1 MVRSKKVAL
10 VGDSLMLEG
19 VAMRLDDR
27 ADVQI
32 IRIDPCTDD
41 IQRRLL
47 TLQPDLI
54 LLELQAPW
62 TAPLLALLCET
73 PGTEAAV
80 LDFSEQRLVLVSS
93 RHYATQTM
101 DDLLQRIQVGNDGA
115 EGGTDSENDPSA
127 HKSPIKE
134 ANTSAQP
141 IKPMS

>member
-1 MVRSKKVAL
+1 MVRSRKVAL

-19 VAMRLDDR
+19 VAMRLENR
-27 ADVQI
+27 TDVQI

-62 TAPLLALLCET
+62 TASLLALLCET

-101 DDLLQRIQVGNDGA
+101 DDLLQRIQVGSDGA
-115 EGGTDSENDPSA
+115 EGGTDSENDTSA

-141 IKPMS
+141 I

>member
-1 MVRSKKVAL
+1 MVRSRKVAL

-19 VAMRLDDR
+19 VAMRLENR
-27 ADVQI
+27 TDVQI

-47 TLQPDLI
+47 ALQPDLI

-62 TAPLLALLCET
+62 TASLLALLCET

-101 DDLLQRIQVGNDGA
+101 DDLLQRIQVGSDVA
-115 EGGTDSENDPSA
+115 EGGTDSENDTSA

-141 IKPMS
+141 I